1 MDEHIRQHLSPT
13 SLQRLELFRELPLD
27 ELQHLAARLRF
38 QRAAKGTVVCKEGD
52 PGDAMYIIETGQVKV
67 VSDVE
72 TQRLTLATLGPGNQ
86 FGEMSLLTGEPR
98 SVGVVV
104 SIDAELWVLSK
115 EDFDAA
121 LRDHPALAIGLSRS
135 LAQRLFASDHQRIY
149 GVSEDVRRLI
159 GVVSTPDETVLLAQ
173 RLAELGSH
181 NVLLVDVIETG
192 DECST
197 VDPSDPFH
205 DVVMLQGDV
214 ARMDVPVEVSS
225 GDFSEIVSRLLQKYT
240 HLLVR
245 LPDSGGPFLSQVL
258 DLCEVVLVFG
268 RRTSHWVLK
277 KSLPPKK
284 FWLTGGA
291 FDPDYDLARAGRD
304 RDRIARRLLGRSVG
318 LALSSGAAHGLAHI
332 GVLRVLEE
340 EKIPIDLLAGTSMG
354 SVLGSAYVA
363 GHSADDLYRM
373 GQEFAQLLN
382 FRTGWRSWDF
392 TLPRSGLLKGMG
404 AKRWIDRW
412 TGGKRFED
420 LEIPYF
426 VVAAEVVSGR
436 AVVFSEGSL
445 ANASRASFSMPGVF
459 EPVLHNDD
467 FLVDGGQVD
476 PVPCQTLDSAGADII
491 IASNVIPQVEERLY
505 RGVRQRVG
513 PGRPPSIFEI
523 YQSMREI
530 MEAQIAVLKMTPY
543 DVLIAPKVGMYG
555 ALEAQHLD
563 LFVQRGEEAARAA
576 VAEIKALLK
585 PGVHK
590 VRRVM
595 V

>member
-1 MDEHIRQHLSPT
+1 
-13 SLQRLELFRELPLD
+13 
-27 ELQHLAARLRF
+27 
-38 QRAAKGTVVCKEGD
+38 
-52 PGDAMYIIETGQVKV
+52 
-67 VSDVE
+67 
-72 TQRLTLATLGPGNQ
+72 
-86 FGEMSLLTGEPR
+86 
-98 SVGVVV
+98 
-104 SIDAELWVLSK
+104 
-115 EDFDAA
+115 
-121 LRDHPALAIGLSRS
+121 
-135 LAQRLFASDHQRIY
+135 
-149 GVSEDVRRLI
+149 
-159 GVVSTPDETVLLAQ
+159 
-173 RLAELGSH
+173 
-181 NVLLVDVIETG
+181 
-192 DECST
+192 
-197 VDPSDPFH
+197 
-205 DVVMLQGDV
+205 
-214 ARMDVPVEVSS
+214 MDVPVEVSS

-258 DLCEVVLVFG
+258 DLCEVVLVVG

-277 KSLPPKK
+277 NSLPPKK